1 MAGAGRVLAITGG
14 VGGAK
19 LALGL
24 ARECAPEQL
33 AVVVNT
39 ADDFQHLG
47 LQICPDIDTVLYT
60 LSGRSHR
67 QQGWGLEGE
76 TWQVREALE
85 ALGGETWFQLGDRD
99 LATHLLRTGALAR
112 GQTLSAVTAAL
123 AGALGVA
130 TPVVPMSDDPV
141 RTLVHTDEGDLSF
154 QHYFVRRR
162 CEPTVTGFSFE
173 GIEAARPSP
182 ALQAL
187 LAPGEIA
194 AVVLCPSNPYVSV
207 DPVLQLPGL
216 WRRLAALGVPVIAVS
231 PIVAGRAVK
240 GPAAKM
246 MAELGVPVDTRSVM
260 AHYAARYPGLVTHLV
275 IDQGD
280 SALAGEI
287 AGTGVAVEVTGTLM
301 TSLED
306 KCRLARF
313 VLDLAAAAGDPV

>member
-1 MAGAGRVLAITGG
+1 VLAISGG

-24 ARECAPEQL
+24 AQECAPEAL
-33 AVVVNT
+33 AVLVNT
-39 ADDFQHLG
+39 ADDFRHLG

-99 LATHLLRTGALAR
+99 LATHLWRTGALAR
-112 GQTLSAVTAAL
+112 GATLTEVTAAL
-123 AGALGVA
+123 ATALGVA
-130 TPVVPMSDDPV
+130 TPVLPMSDDPV
-141 RTLVHTDEGDLSF
+141 RTVVQTDEGELPF

-162 CEPTVTGFSFE
+162 CEPAVTGFRFE
-173 GIEAARPSP
+173 GIEDARPSP

-187 LAPGEIA
+187 LAPGGLA
-194 AVVLCPSNPYVSV
+194 AVVICPSNPFVSV

-216 WRRLAALGVPVIAVS
+216 WRQLAALEVPVIAVS
-231 PIVAGRAVK
+231 PIVGGRAVK

-246 MAELGVPVDTRSVM
+246 MAELGVPVDSRSVM
-260 AHYAARYPGLVTHLV
+260 AHYAAHYPGLVDILV

-280 SALAGEI
+280 SDLAAEI
-287 AGTGVAVEVTGTLM
+287 AGLGVAVAVTGTLM

-306 KCRLARF
+306 KRRLARF
-313 VLDLAAAAGDPV
+313 VLKLAAAEAAA